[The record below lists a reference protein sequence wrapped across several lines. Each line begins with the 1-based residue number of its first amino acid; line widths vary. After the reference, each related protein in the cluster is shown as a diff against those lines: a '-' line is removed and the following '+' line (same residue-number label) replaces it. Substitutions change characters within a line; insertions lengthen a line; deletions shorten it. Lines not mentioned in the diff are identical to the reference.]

1 MRNVAIVEHNPG
13 DVHDDD
19 QSAEVIAVSER
30 RMSDERMSE
39 TATDRGRL
47 GWLLLEKRDALV
59 ERWAQRILLDPE
71 VPSANRLS
79 RPALEDHIPTLV
91 TRLLQRLAL
100 HAPNDWGER
109 AGRDT
114 GANELGLAHAQQR
127 SAAHFTIGEALRELS
142 HFREAIL
149 ELCTENEI
157 VLKLE
162 EAKLLH
168 TTIDELMA
176 ASVTERERMA
186 REESAQVMAM
196 VAHDLRAPLSIFA
209 MHAALMKDGAPLDV
223 PSQSALLDRNVAQM
237 KRLIEDLL
245 TATKLEAGHM
255 SIELAPVDARTII
268 DGVVAQLAYAAS
280 RKRIR
285 VTSMLPD
292 QAVVVPCDPDR
303 IEQVLGNLLGN
314 ALKFTPVDGA
324 VKVQLVTSPTHAIFR
339 VIDDGPGIPSEHH
352 EAIFQPFWQG
362 PATARSGIGLGLAI
376 ARGIVEAHG
385 GTIAVE
391 APTDGGSV
399 FCFTIPL
406 EAIAE

>member
-1 MRNVAIVEHNPG
+1 
-13 DVHDDD
+13 
-19 QSAEVIAVSER
+19 
-30 RMSDERMSE
+30 MSE

-59 ERWAQRILLDPE
+59 ERWAQRILSDPE

-91 TRLLQRLAL
+91 TRLLQRLAW
-100 HAPNDWGER
+100 HAPNDWGEQ

-176 ASVTERERMA
+176 SSVTERERIA

-196 VAHDLRAPLSIFA
+196 VAHDLRTPLSIFA
-209 MHAALMKDGAPLDV
+209 MHTALLKDGAQLDV
-223 PSQSALLDRNVAQM
+223 PSQSAILDRNVAQM

-255 SIELAPVDARTII
+255 SIELAPIDVRTII
-268 DGVVAQLAYAAS
+268 QGVIAQLAYAAS

-285 VTSMLPD
+285 VSSFLPD
-292 QAVVVPCDPDR
+292 HALVVRCDPAR
-303 IEQVLGNLLGN
+303 IEQVLSNLLGN
-314 ALKFTPVDGA
+314 ALKFTPVDGQ
-324 VKVQLVTSPTHAIFR
+324 VKVQLDTSPTHAIFR
-339 VIDDGPGIPSEHH
+339 VIDDGPGIAPEHR
-352 EAIFQPFWQG
+352 ETVFQPFWQG
-362 PATARSGIGLGLAI
+362 PAMARSGVGLGLAI

-391 APTDGGSV
+391 APTGGGSV
-399 FCFTIPL
+399 FCFTIPF
-406 EAIAE
+406 ESVAE